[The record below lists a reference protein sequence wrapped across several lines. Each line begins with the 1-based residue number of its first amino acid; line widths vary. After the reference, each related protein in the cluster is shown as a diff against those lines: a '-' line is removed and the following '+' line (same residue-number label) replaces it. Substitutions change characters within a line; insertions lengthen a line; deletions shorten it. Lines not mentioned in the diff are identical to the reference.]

1 MSSKI
6 TSNILDAQQHCRF
19 KAHLR
24 LCGEVGIKSDVE
36 TLLFDARQ
44 ELRVK
49 AIEKIIQRY
58 SRDKVESGVTLS
70 RVALRKGIPLI
81 LHAHLN
87 DDRYAIQFDGLKKV
101 DGASTIGEFHYEP
114 IMFTEARH
122 VRKSERHLLASL

>member
-24 LCGEVGIKSDVE
+24 LCGEVGIKSELE
-36 TLLFDARQ
+36 TLLFDARK

-58 SRDKVESGVTLS
+58 PQGGVESGVNLS
-70 RVALRKGIPLI
+70 RAVLRKGIPLI
-81 LHAHLN
+81 LQAQLD
-87 DDRYAIQFDGLKKV
+87 DDRYAVQFDGLKKV
-101 DGASTIGEFHYEP
+101 DGASAIGEFHYEP
-114 IMFTEARH
+114 IMF
-122 VRKSERHLLASL
+122 